1 MTQRLV
7 GDNGH
12 DSARDGRGREGP
24 NRRRP
29 VAAEP
34 IRDGLDEWPHQD
46 LDARFGRLEL
56 DERDGS
62 SPFELFELRERF
74 VVRLPD
80 EEEPLLL
87 RVDRPPPPLEAP
99 EDRPRPLLEA
109 AEGRLRPLLEAAEG
123 RLRPPDDLAAWARLP
138 LPRREPLS
146 SPDCDSFFSSPS
158 DEVTSASST
167 VPRQAPDSSSFIIT

>member
-7 GDNGH
+7 RDNGH
-12 DSARDGRGREGP
+12 DSARDRRGREGTD
-24 NRRRP
+24 RRRP

-34 IRDGLDEWPHQD
+34 IRDGLDEWAHQD

-62 SPFELFELRERF
+62 SPLELFVLRERF
-74 VVRLPD
+74 VVRLRD
-80 EEEPLLL
+80 EDEPLLL
-87 RVDRPPPPLEAP
+87 LVD
-99 EDRPRPLLEA
+99 
-109 AEGRLRPLLEAAEG
+109 RLRPLLEAPED

-146 SPDCDSFFSSPS
+146 SPDCESFFSSSPS

>member
-7 GDNGH
+7 RDNGH
-12 DSARDGRGREGP
+12 DSARDRRGREGTD
-24 NRRRP
+24 RRRP

-34 IRDGLDEWPHQD
+34 IRDGLDEWAHQD

-62 SPFELFELRERF
+62 SPLELFVLRERF
-74 VVRLPD
+74 VVRLRD
-80 EEEPLLL
+80 EDEPLLL
-87 RVDRPPPPLEAP
+87 LVDRPPPRPDGP
-99 EDRPRPLLEA
+99 EDRLPPLLEA
-109 AEGRLRPLLEAAEG
+109 AED

-146 SPDCDSFFSSPS
+146 SPDCESFFSSSPS